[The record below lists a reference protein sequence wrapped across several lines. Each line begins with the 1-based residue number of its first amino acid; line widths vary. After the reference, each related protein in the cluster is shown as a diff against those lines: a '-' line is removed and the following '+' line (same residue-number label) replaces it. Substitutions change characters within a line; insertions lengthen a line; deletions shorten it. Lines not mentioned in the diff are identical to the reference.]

1 MQPNFNIQRERDNQL
16 HCYQYRNDK
25 CLFQF
30 HSPIEIYMVDE
41 GEMEITVN
49 GKRQTLRAGEVSV
62 ALSYDTHMYRTPQA
76 SRSSVFLIPPDM
88 CEEFVRLTKGK
99 RIVDPFIRDPSV
111 YERLKHYHRAK
122 SEGNAEPIRQ
132 KGYVYVVL
140 GMLAE
145 CLKFE
150 KNKAPRDTDLARRM
164 LFFVG
169 EKFRTDITPASV
181 AQEFG
186 YSQAYISRYFKAC
199 FGITLGAYLTVLRI
213 KNALL
218 MMREGKYEITR
229 CAMESGFKSMRT
241 FYRAFH
247 EEFGCS
253 PKEYMDNQK
262 A

>member
-1 MQPNFNIQRERDNQL
+1 
-16 HCYQYRNDK
+16 
-25 CLFQF
+25 
-30 HSPIEIYMVDE
+30 
-41 GEMEITVN
+41 
-49 GKRQTLRAGEVSV
+49 
-62 ALSYDTHMYRTPQA
+62 
-76 SRSSVFLIPPDM
+76 
-88 CEEFVRLTKGK
+88 
-99 RIVDPFIRDPSV
+99 
-111 YERLKHYHRAK
+111 
-122 SEGNAEPIRQ
+122 
-132 KGYVYVVL
+132 
-140 GMLAE
+140 
-145 CLKFE
+145 
-150 KNKAPRDTDLARRM
+150 M